1 MTVRSLYFVNWWVDM
16 LIIGGLSILT
26 WVVLL
31 AFYRSADTQP
41 IFWLSLVLSLV
52 ANYPH
57 FSATVYRLYQ
67 SPDNIRQFPVTAY
80 GLPLILFGAVAA
92 SFWQPNVIAPYLLML
107 FLLWSPYHYS
117 GQTIGLTMVYA
128 RRAGFSIGRRE
139 RMALSAFVFSAFV
152 CGVIRFQRGG
162 LTDFYGMSI
171 PTFPLPDWMDAAA
184 QAVMWTGALVF
195 AGFAVVWC
203 LGQKRLMPPIVLPL
217 LPFAAIPAD
226 CRRHAIEGQNRCR
239 RRRAFLASAGRRGK
253 ALGIAEYAGRHVA
266 FHWASGGVQ
275 LAASAADDD
284 RRHPCRSGQHPSLL
298 CRRRYLEIARYCDFL
313 GADDEYRRSRRPRV
327 RRSRPPQG
335 CRSLRCATPLQGLR
349 WRCSLVPPVLRMSPQ
364 LPPTPSRQPP
374 ARCFWQP
381 GSAR

>member
-1 MTVRSLYFVNWWVDM
+1 MTVRSLYFVNRWVDT

-26 WVVLL
+26 WIVLL

-52 ANYPH
+52 VNYPH

-67 SPDNIRQFPVTAY
+67 SLDNIRQFPVTAY

-107 FLLWSPYHYS
+107 FLLWSPCHYS

-195 AGFAVVWC
+195 ADFAVVWC
-203 LGQKRLMPPIVLPL
+203 LGQRRLMPPIVLLPAFTHFIWFVPGASLKSFWVVIPFFHSLQYLLIALVMQLKVRIDVVGGEHSWRRLGAEARRWGLRNMLGGMLLFIGLPAAFSWLPL
-217 LPFAAIPAD
+217 PLMTT
-226 CRRHAIEGQNRCR
+226 
-239 RRRAFLASAGRRGK
+239 AG
-253 ALGIAEYAGRHVA
+253 I
-266 FHWASGGVQ
+266 
-275 LAASAADDD
+275 LAAAVNIHHFFVDGVIWKLRDTATSSALMMNIADLAGHAFVD
-284 RRHPCRSGQHPSLL
+284 P
-298 CRRRYLEIARYCDFL
+298 A
-313 GADDEYRRSRRPRV
+313 RPRAV
-327 RRSRPPQG
+327 E
-335 CRSLRCATPLQGLR
+335 A
-349 WRCSLVPPVLRMSPQ
+349 
-364 LPPTPSRQPP
+364 
-374 ARCFWQP
+374 
-381 GSAR
+381 